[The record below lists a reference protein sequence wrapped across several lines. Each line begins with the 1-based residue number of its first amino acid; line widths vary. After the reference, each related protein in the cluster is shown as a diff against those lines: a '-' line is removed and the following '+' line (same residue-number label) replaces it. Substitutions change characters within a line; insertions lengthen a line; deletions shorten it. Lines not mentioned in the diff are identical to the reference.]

1 MVDPVSASALVIAI
15 LSGISSI
22 ITSVHMNRCKSG
34 CCESDCSKNTPKNT
48 PPNSPPHILSITD
61 KYNSEMYHKLEEL
74 IKSKIDNEKKIN
86 KSSSA

>member
-34 CCESDCSKNTPKNT
+34 CCESDCSKTTPKNT
-48 PPNSPPHILSITD
+48 PPSSPHTLSIKD
-61 KYNSEMYHKLEEL
+61 KHDSEMYHKLEEL
-74 IKSKIDNEKKIN
+74 IKGRTDNEKEIN
-86 KSSSA
+86 KSSST

>member
-15 LSGISSI
+15 LSGLSSI
-22 ITSVHMNRCKSG
+22 ISAIHINRCKSG

-48 PPNSPPHILSITD
+48 PPNSPPHILSTTD

-74 IKSKIDNEKKIN
+74 IKSKSDNEKQIN
-86 KSSSA
+86 NSSSA